1 MRALGTRLMEGF
13 MNNTAVYPGTF
24 DPITFGHIDLIERAA
39 RIFDRV
45 IVAIAAN
52 QNKKPCF
59 TLEERIELASEVLS
73 KYKNV
78 EVKGFDALL
87 INFMREQNAKIILR
101 GMRVVS
107 DFDYEFQLAGMNRAM
122 APDIE
127 SIFLMPAERY
137 TYISS
142 SFVREIALLKGDVG
156 QFVPEIVADALI
168 KKVGR

>member
-1 MRALGTRLMEGF
+1 

-24 DPITFGHIDLIERAA
+24 DPITLGHIDLIERAA
-39 RIFDRV
+39 RLFDRI

-52 QNKKPCF
+52 KNKNPCF
-59 TLEERIELASEVLS
+59 SLEERIELASEVLK

-78 EVKGFDALL
+78 EVMGFDKLL
-87 INFMREQNAKIILR
+87 INFMREQKATIILR

-107 DFDYEFQLAGMNRAM
+107 DFDYEFQLAGMNRHL

-127 SIFLMPAERY
+127 SIFLMPAENY

-142 SFVREIALLKGDVG
+142 SFVREIAFLNGDVS
-156 QFVPEIVADALI
+156 QFVPKTVVAALN
-168 KKVGR
+168 KKLSK